1 MGRWVR
7 GLIAIE
13 AKLDRQGD
21 RRFQKASLSIS
32 KSPAAVEKHVVE
44 LLLLRYSFIV

>member
-21 RRFQKASLSIS
+21 RSFQKASLTVSAS
-32 KSPAAVEKHVVE
+32 LPAAVEKRVVE
-44 LLLLRYSFIV
+44 LLLLRLVL